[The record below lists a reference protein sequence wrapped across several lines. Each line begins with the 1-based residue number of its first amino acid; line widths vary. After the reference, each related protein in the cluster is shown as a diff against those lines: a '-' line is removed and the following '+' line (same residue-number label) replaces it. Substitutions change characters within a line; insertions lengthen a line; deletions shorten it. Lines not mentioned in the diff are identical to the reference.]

1 MGEYLKNLKQRDI
14 AIAII
19 VLMVLVAVAWWFLF
33 YQSTR
38 EEIAAVKEDIVSL
51 DAQIEEGKRAKENL
65 PLLKQ
70 EVQKLRDDKAV
81 FLQELPRSNDVANL
95 LIQLTDSATDAKV
108 ILQNIDSSG
117 ANGDDI
123 QDVRQLDFST
133 GTTGVYE
140 ATLDFLRALESL
152 SNGRF
157 TKINSVDFS
166 VGDAEGEDLP
176 EGAERRNPP
185 LEATYDFSVFVY
197 TGESVE

>member
-157 TKINSVDFS
+157 TKINSVDFA

-185 LEATYDFSVFVY
+185 LEANYNFSVFVY